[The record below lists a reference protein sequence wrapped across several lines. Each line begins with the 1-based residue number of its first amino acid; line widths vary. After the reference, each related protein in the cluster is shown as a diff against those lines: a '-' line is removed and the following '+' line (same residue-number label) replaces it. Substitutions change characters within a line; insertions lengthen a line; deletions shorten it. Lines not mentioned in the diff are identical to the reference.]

1 MRPVVQEFVARA
13 LEDENLQGAKVLEVG
28 SFNVN
33 GSVRPYIESRE
44 PAAYVGLDMR
54 EGPGVDVMWNCEH
67 LDKLGIECDLV
78 VSTEMLEHAQN
89 WRECMTQ
96 MAQIVAPGGLLLITT
111 VSPGFPYHDFPGD
124 YWRYPLDD
132 LKRIIEALGLEI
144 IVAEESPPG
153 EWMPQFLVGVLARK
167 PLDWVKPG
175 SLDDIVVPRVT

>member
-13 LEDENLQGAKVLEVG
+13 LADENLYGAKVLEVG
-28 SFNVN
+28 SYDVN
-33 GSVRPYIESRE
+33 GSVRGHIESLC

-54 EGPGVDVMWNCEH
+54 EGPGVDIMWNCEH
-67 LDKLGIECDLV
+67 LDELGIECDLL

-96 MAQIVAPGGLLLITT
+96 MVQVVAPGGLLLITT

-132 LKRIIEALGLEI
+132 LKQIVETLGLEI
-144 IVAEESPPG
+144 VVAEESPPD
-153 EWMPQFLVGVLARK
+153 ERMPQFLVGVLARK
-167 PLDWVKPG
+167 PFDWDKPG
-175 SLDDIVVPRVT
+175 SLDDIELPGVT